1 MSHPLDNP
9 AWHALIGPQRQ
20 FGRVGE
26 LAARYLP
33 PISPIA
39 AVMQESDAAFA
50 ELASLTAP
58 GEIVAVITTRA
69 LPEQHWQTVAVV
81 HLSQWLHT
89 GTVATPSEERIEALC
104 EADGPAMYALARL
117 TDPGPF
123 EKETWRLGAYLGVR
137 AGGALVAMAG
147 ERMRLPG
154 FAEVSAVAT
163 HPAHVGHR
171 YASRL
176 VHAVLARQA
185 NAGEQSF
192 LHVRTG
198 SPSEAAASRVYHNLG
213 YRVRHR
219 STFHIG
225 QRRATQI

>member
-20 FGRVGE
+20 FGRVGK

-33 PISPIA
+33 SISPIA

-50 ELASLTAP
+50 DLAALTAP
-58 GEIVAVITTRA
+58 GEIVAVITDRL
-69 LPEQHWQTVAVV
+69 LPDRDWQTVAVV
-81 HLSQWLHT
+81 HLSQWLHS
-89 GTVATPSEERIEALC
+89 GKVVAPAADASIETLG
-104 EADGPAMYALARL
+104 EADAAAMYALARL

-123 EKETWRLGAYLGVR
+123 EKDTWRLGTYLGVR
-137 AGGALVAMAG
+137 SGDALVAMAG

-154 FAEVSAVAT
+154 YAEVSAVAT
-163 HPAHVGHR
+163 HPANVGHR

-185 NAGEQSF
+185 DAGEQSF

-219 STFHIG
+219 STFHVG
-225 QRRATQI
+225 QRRS